1 MRLLH
6 GGRFW
11 REWLLLCVAI
21 VAAVAVAQREQVAW
35 RLDLALY
42 DVALSLWQ
50 RDAPADVVIVAIDEA
65 SLAAH
70 GRWPWPRSLQ
80 ARLLEQVGASQ
91 PRAVGMDLLLT
102 EPSREPEEDQRFAAA
117 IARLPGGVLGIF
129 REAAG
134 GSYRF
139 VAPQPEFAA
148 AARRLGHVHVEVDLD
163 AVVRSV
169 YLLEGAEAPD
179 TPHFALALAS
189 AGAAPPRALPGEQ
202 RPPGARTPGH
212 WQRDHWFRIPFSGPP
227 GHIARISAAE
237 VIAGIDLGRLSGKQ
251 VLVGAT
257 AAGLGDAY
265 AVPTSGAGRLM
276 PGVEISAQTLAAL
289 ATDIDIR
296 SVSGMTAL
304 AIAVFAVMLT
314 LCSYLFLQPRGALVG
329 TFLVALGLL
338 AFSLLAPR
346 LWHLWFPPASA
357 LLAVMLCYPL
367 WSWRRLDASL
377 AFMRAELQA
386 LQAEPDLLPMH
397 TVERQSRSPG
407 LVDVVERSID
417 AVRAAH
423 EKTRVMRRFVVDSV
437 ALQAD
442 GVLVIDAQ
450 GRVALCNARAVALL
464 DAEGELRGAPARRA
478 FERLAHVDDALWQML
493 EVQAGTVPL
502 QQSEARNAEGK
513 ELLVTT
519 TACEGGSAGMIG
531 YIVNITD
538 VSALKAA
545 SRAREEAMAFLSHDL
560 RAPQAAILS
569 VLELRRA
576 EPPTVSEDQLLEQ
589 IERSVRRTLAL
600 AEAFVTLTR
609 ADHLDPTRFALVD
622 LLDVCREM
630 SDEAWPLARSKDVR
644 IVLRLEHEEALVAGE
659 RALLAAAVL
668 NLLDNAV
675 KHSPAGAAV
684 LLGIDRIE
692 NNWAVS
698 VQDHGPGIAADEL
711 PNLFM
716 RFRPL
721 ARQTRHSGHGNGL
734 GLVIVDTVA
743 RKHSGRVEVRSAVGE
758 GSSFVLIVPAVVDVQ
773 APGTMA

>member
-11 REWLLLCVAI
+11 REWLLLCVAL
-21 VAAVAVAQREQVAW
+21 VAAVAVAQREQFAW

-65 SLAAH
+65 SLAEH

-80 ARLLEQVGASQ
+80 ARLLEQVGAGQ

-102 EPSREPEEDQRFAAA
+102 EPSREPDEDQRFAAV
-117 IARLPGGVLGIF
+117 IARLPGGVLGVF
-129 REAAG
+129 REGIG
-134 GSYRF
+134 GLYRF
-139 VAPQPEFAA
+139 VPPQPGFAA
-148 AARRLGHVHVEVDLD
+148 AASRLGHVHVEVDLD

-179 TPHFALALAS
+179 TPHFALAM
-189 AGAAPPRALPGEQ
+189 AGAAGVAPGILPGER

-289 ATDIDIR
+289 GTGIDIR
-296 SVSGMTAL
+296 GVSGVPAL
-304 AIAVFAVMLT
+304 AIGVLAVMLT
-314 LCSYLFLQPRGALVG
+314 LCSYLFLQPRGALAG
-329 TFLVALGLL
+329 TFLVAFGLL

-346 LWHLWFPPASA
+346 LWHVWFPPASA
-357 LLAVMLCYPL
+357 LVAVMLCYPL

-377 AFMRAELQA
+377 AFMRDELQA
-386 LQAEPDLLPMH
+386 LKAEPDLLPMH
-397 TVERQSRSPG
+397 TAARQTQSPG
-407 LVDVVERSID
+407 LVDVVQRSID
-417 AVRAAH
+417 AVRAAN
-423 EKTRVMRRFVVDSV
+423 EKTRVMRRFVVDSL

-450 GRVALCNARAVALL
+450 GRVALSNARAVALL
-464 DAEGELRGAPARRA
+464 GAEGELRGAPARRA
-478 FERLAHVDDALWQML
+478 FERLAHVDDPLWQML
-493 EVQAGTVPL
+493 EAQAGTMPL
-502 QQSEARNAEGK
+502 QQAEAKNAEGK

-519 TACEGGSAGMIG
+519 TACQGGSAGMIG

-538 VSALKAA
+538 VSALKTAA
-545 SRAREEAMAFLSHDL
+545 RAREEAMAFLSHDL
-560 RAPQAAILS
+560 RSPQAAILS

-576 EPPTVSEDQLLEQ
+576 EPPTVSEDQVMEQ

-622 LLDVCREM
+622 LVDVCREM
-630 SDEAWPLARSKDVR
+630 SDEAWPLAQSKGVR
-644 IVLRLEHEEALVAGE
+644 IILCVEHEEALVAGE

-675 KHSPAGAAV
+675 KHSPDGADV
-684 LLGIDRIE
+684 MLGIERREVD
-692 NNWAVS
+692 WAVS
-698 VQDHGPGIAADEL
+698 VQDHGPGIPIDEL

-721 ARQTRHSGHGNGL
+721 ALQNRRPGHGNGL

-743 RKHSGRVEVRSAVGE
+743 RKHAGRVEVRSALGA
-758 GSSFVLIVPAVVDVQ
+758 GSSFVLIVPAIVDAQ
-773 APGTMA
+773 APDTIA